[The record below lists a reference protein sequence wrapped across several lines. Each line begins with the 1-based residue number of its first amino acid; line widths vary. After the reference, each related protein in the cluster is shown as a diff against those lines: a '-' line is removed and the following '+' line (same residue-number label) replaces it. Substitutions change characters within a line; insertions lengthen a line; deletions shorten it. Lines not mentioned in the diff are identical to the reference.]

1 MALFHDD
8 DDIADITMALSDIFR
23 YAVKGSNIVQV
34 RDEVQYIQKYAKIM
48 DYRFM
53 GKILIETDVAE
64 EAMSLPMIRFFLQ
77 PLVENSVFHG
87 LGSSLEQGF
96 VNVGITV
103 LDDRMQ
109 IYVRD
114 NGKGMNK
121 ETLERLRKQMENPDP
136 EAGIGMSNIAQRL
149 RLFYRNDYSFT
160 IESEEGKGTLIKISL
175 PCRMAVEHAEKTE
188 GT

>member
-1 MALFHDD
+1 M
-8 DDIADITMALSDIFR
+8 
-23 YAVKGSNIVQV
+23 
-34 RDEVQYIQKYAKIM
+34 
-48 DYRFM
+48 
-53 GKILIETDVAE
+53 
-64 EAMSLPMIRFFLQ
+64 
-77 PLVENSVFHG
+77 
-87 LGSSLEQGF
+87 
-96 VNVGITV
+96 GITV

-114 NGKGMNK
+114 NGKGMDR
-121 ETLERLRKQMENPDP
+121 ETLEKLRKQMESPDP